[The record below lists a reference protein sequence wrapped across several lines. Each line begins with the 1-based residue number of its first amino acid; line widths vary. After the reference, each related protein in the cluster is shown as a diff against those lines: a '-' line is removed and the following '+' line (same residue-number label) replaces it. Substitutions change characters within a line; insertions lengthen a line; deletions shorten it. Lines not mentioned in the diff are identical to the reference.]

1 MIDPPLGDPYRDNV
15 FPRRVLEALASQDD
29 EAPLSTEPDE
39 SGPWYVH
46 AMAEGKGWGVF
57 REGDGPAVG
66 DHPAAL
72 FQDRARALLFSVALP
87 AAGREPSF
95 GVRDASSSSSREVF
109 SPSTEGLAPIGEIWH
124 LEDRSIEALRVLDA
138 VARSPRLLADLL
150 EAAGS
155 AAILRVGRL
164 LFRRLVLPRL

>member
-15 FPRRVLEALASQDD
+15 FPRRVLEALASQED
-29 EAPLSTEPDE
+29 ESLSTEPDE
-39 SGPWYVH
+39 NGPWFVH
-46 AMAEGKGWGVF
+46 ALAEGRGWGVF
-57 REGDGPAVG
+57 REGDGPEVG
-66 DHPAAL
+66 DHPVAR
-72 FQDRARALLFSVALP
+72 FQDRARALLFGVALP

-95 GVRDASSSSSREVF
+95 GVRETPGALSREVL
-109 SPSTEGLAPIGEIWH
+109 SPSTNGLASVGEIWH
-124 LEDRSIEALRVLDA
+124 FEDRSIEALRVLDA

-155 AAILRVGRL
+155 AAILHVGRL